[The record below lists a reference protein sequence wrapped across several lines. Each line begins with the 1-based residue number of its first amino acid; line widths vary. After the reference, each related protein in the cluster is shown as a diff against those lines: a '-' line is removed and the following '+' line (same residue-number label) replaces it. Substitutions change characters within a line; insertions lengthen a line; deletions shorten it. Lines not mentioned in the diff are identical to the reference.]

1 MGGGGMMVP
10 GGGMPSRWNIA
21 LAHTI
26 RLQDEILIRPG
37 LPVLDLLNGS
47 ATSSLGG
54 SPRHEVQLSG
64 GVFHNGLGFR
74 LEGNYRSATRVD
86 GNTLTGTS
94 DLRFGDLATLNAFV
108 FINLDQRGKLTKKV
122 KWLQGS
128 RIAIRVNNLLN
139 DVIDVRDNNGLV
151 PLSYQ
156 PGLLDPQ
163 GRVFEISFRKRF

>member
-1 MGGGGMMVP
+1 MGMMP
-10 GGGMPSRWNIA
+10 GGGMPSRWQLA
-21 LAHTI
+21 LSHTI
-26 RLQDEILIRPG
+26 RLQEEIMISPG

-54 SPRHEVQLSG
+54 APRHEVTLSG
-64 GVFHNGLGFR
+64 GVFHKGMGLR

-94 DLRFGDLATLNAFV
+94 DLRFGDLATLNAFI
-108 FINLDQRGKLTKKV
+108 FINLDQRGKLTQKL
-122 KWLQGS
+122 KWLKGS
-128 RIAIRVNNLLN
+128 RIVFRIDNVLG
-139 DVIDVRDNNGLV
+139 DVIDVRDDSGAV

-163 GRVFEISFRKRF
+163 GRVFEVSFRKRF

>member
-1 MGGGGMMVP
+1 MMP
-10 GGGMPSRWNIA
+10 GGGMPSRWSLA
-21 LAHTI
+21 LSHSI
-26 RLQDEILIRPG
+26 RLQEEILIRTG

-54 SPRHEVQLSG
+54 APRHEVTLSG
-64 GVFHNGLGFR
+64 GVFHKGLGFR

-94 DLRFGDLATLNAFV
+94 DLRFGDLASLNAFFFV
-108 FINLDQRGKLTKKV
+108 NLDQRGNLTKKN
-122 KWLQGS
+122 KWLAGS
-128 RIAIRVNNLLN
+128 RIAFRVLN
-139 DVIDVRDNNGLV
+139 VLGDVIDVRDNTGTV

>member
-1 MGGGGMMVP
+1 MMP
-10 GGGMPSRWNIA
+10 GGGQPSRWSLA
-21 LAHTI
+21 LSHSI

-54 SPRHEVQLSG
+54 APRHELILSG
-64 GVFHNGLGFR
+64 GVFHKGMGVR

-86 GNTLTGTS
+86 GNSLTGTS
-94 DLRFGDLATLNAFV
+94 DLRFGDLTSLNAFF
-108 FINLDQRGKLTKKV
+108 FINLDQRGNLTKKV

-128 RIAIRVNNLLN
+128 RIAIRVMNVLD
-139 DVIDVRDNNGLV
+139 DVIDVRDDLGAV